1 MLDMYADFVKC
12 LAENN
17 IHCFLGIPSYGNV
30 PTTYCLG
37 FLAEKE
43 VNGLMEELFETVSKD
58 LWVRMDGKSR
68 FFSKLCFWVPGPL
81 PPEWC
86 SYKANSPPLVH
97 PGENIMA
104 GECW

>member
-1 MLDMYADFVKC
+1 MLNIYENFVKC

-17 IHCFLGIPSYGNV
+17 IHCFLGIPSDGNV

-58 LWVRMDGKSR
+58 LWVRMDVKVDSSASSVFWSQG
-68 FFSKLCFWVPGPL
+68 LCLQNDVHTKPIL
-81 PPEWC
+81 R
-86 SYKANSPPLVH
+86 LVH

-104 GECW
+104 GEY